1 MEGTMVENNKAAS
14 LRDFLYVVFNHKT
27 KILTVF
33 LATVITV
40 TAGSF
45 IIKPTYEANS
55 NILIKFGREN
65 IYTPATADG
74 SIHIVSLNRQEE
86 IDSEI
91 EILKS
96 RNLIERTIRT
106 LGVETIYPELLKK
119 GIIEKTME
127 TSGIKAIYSKLFKKS
142 KSGHKKETLTP
153 FDKAVLM
160 VQKKLDIEGVKKSD
174 VIHVKFQYH
183 DPHIAA
189 SVVNT
194 MVNFYLDQHLDVH
207 KNPGE
212 YGFFKEQVTIA
223 ENRLESSEQA
233 LEEFKDRHRISSL
246 DQQKTLILR
255 QASGLQAVLEK
266 TQRQIDETQ
275 NKINEIKTQLAGNPL
290 EITVGMEMDRNPHV
304 IASLREKLIELQSTE
319 QQLLTK
325 YREDSRT
332 VQNKHVEIGNVKK
345 SLAKEELK
353 IYQTDLRALRTRE
366 ASQKAHLAGYQKEI
380 NKLNDLE
387 MQLRRLK
394 RQRDTDEKNYQ
405 LYLTKLE
412 ESRISDTMDME
423 KMANVSV
430 IQAALVP
437 LEPVKPKKLLNII
450 LAIILGTAGSLGL
463 AFFSEFMDHSFTTG
477 TDFEEKLGMPLLASI
492 QEFKPLH

>member
-1 MEGTMVENNKAAS
+1 MAENNKATS
-14 LRDFLYVVFNHKT
+14 LRDFLYVVFKHKT

-40 TAGSF
+40 TVASF
-45 IIKPTYEANS
+45 IIKPTYEADS
-55 NILIKFGREN
+55 KILIKFGREN
-65 IYTPATADG
+65 IYIPATEHV
-74 SIHIVSLNRQEE
+74 SPIVNLNPQEE
-86 IDSEI
+86 INSEI

-96 RNLIERTIRT
+96 RNLIERTVRA
-106 LGVETIYPELLKK
+106 LEVENIYP
-119 GIIEKTME
+119 
-127 TSGIKAIYSKLFKKS
+127 KLFKKS

-153 FDKAVLM
+153 FDKAVLKA
-160 VQKKLDIEGVKKSD
+160 QKKFKIEAVKKSD
-174 VIHVKFQYH
+174 VIHVKFQHH
-183 DPHIAA
+183 DPYIAA
-189 SVVNT
+189 NVVNT
-194 MVNFYLDQHLDVH
+194 MVNFYLDQHLNVH
-207 KNPGE
+207 KNPGG

-233 LEEFKDRHRISSL
+233 LEEFKDRHRISSI
-246 DQQKTLILR
+246 DNQKELTLR
-255 QASGLQAVLEK
+255 QASDLQAALKK
-266 TQRQIDETQ
+266 TQRQIHETQ
-275 NKINEIKTQLAGNPL
+275 NKINEIKTQLAGNPR
-290 EITVGMEMDRNPHV
+290 EITIGMEMDRNPQV

-325 YREDSRT
+325 YREQSRT
-332 VQNKHVEIGNVKK
+332 VQNKRMEIGKVKK
-345 SLAKEELK
+345 TLAKEELK
-353 IYQTDLRALRTRE
+353 IYQADLKTLRTRE
-366 ASQKAHLAGYQKEI
+366 ASQKAHLAGYQKEL

-387 MQLRRLK
+387 VQLRRFK

-423 KMANVSV
+423 KIANVSI

-450 LAIILGTAGSLGL
+450 LAIILGTVGSLGL

-477 TDFEEKLGMPLLASI
+477 TDFEEKLDMPLLASI
-492 QEFKPLH
+492 PEFKPLH

>member
-1 MEGTMVENNKAAS
+1 MVENNKAIS
-14 LRDFLYVVFNHKT
+14 LRDFLYVVFKHKT
-27 KILTVF
+27 KILAVF

-40 TAGSF
+40 AVGSF
-45 IIKPTYEANS
+45 IMKPAYEADS
-55 NILIKFGREN
+55 KILIKFGREN
-65 IYTPATADG
+65 IYIPATTDV
-74 SIHIVSLNRQEE
+74 STPIVSLSREGSIN
-86 IDSEI
+86 SEI

-96 RNLIERTIRT
+96 RGLIERTVRT
-106 LGVETIYPELLKK
+106 LGVENIYPGLLKK
-119 GIIEKTME
+119 GNIEKTME
-127 TSGIKAIYSKLFKKS
+127 TLGIKAIYSKLFKKS
-142 KSGHKKETLTP
+142 ESGHKNETLTL

-174 VIHVKFQYH
+174 VIHVKFQHH

-194 MVNFYLDQHLDVH
+194 MVNFYLDRHLDVH

-212 YGFFKEQVTIA
+212 YGFFKKQVTLA
-223 ENRLESSEQA
+223 EKKLKSSENA
-233 LEEFKDRHRISSL
+233 LEKFKDRHRISSL

-255 QASGLQAVLEK
+255 QASDLQAVLEK
-266 TQRQIDETQ
+266 TQRQIHETQ
-275 NKINEIKTQLAGNPL
+275 NKISEIKTQLAGNPL
-290 EITVGMEMDRNPHV
+290 EITVGMEMDRNPQV
-304 IASLREKLIELQSTE
+304 IASLRKKLIELQSTE

-325 YREDSRT
+325 YREQSRT
-332 VQNKHVEIGNVKK
+332 VQNKHMEIGNVKK

-353 IYQTDLRALRTRE
+353 IYQADLKALRTRE
-366 ASQKAHLAGYQKEI
+366 ASQRTHLAGYQKEL
-380 NKLNDLE
+380 NKLNDLDLE
-387 MQLRRLK
+387 LRRLK

-450 LAIILGTAGSLGL
+450 LAIILGTVGSLGL

-477 TDFEEKLGMPLLASI
+477 TDFEEKLDMPLLASI

>member
-1 MEGTMVENNKAAS
+1 MAENNKATS
-14 LRDFLYVVFNHKT
+14 LRDFLYVVFKHKT
-27 KILTVF
+27 KILAVF

-40 TAGSF
+40 TAASF
-45 IIKPTYEANS
+45 IMKPTYEADS
-55 NILIKFGREN
+55 KILIKFGREN
-65 IYTPATADG
+65 IYIPATEHV
-74 SIHIVSLNRQEE
+74 SPIVNLNPQEE
-86 IDSEI
+86 INSEI

-96 RNLIERTIRT
+96 RGLVERTVRT
-106 LGVETIYPELLKK
+106 LGVENIYPGLLKK
-119 GIIEKTME
+119 TP
-127 TSGIKAIYSKLFKKS
+127 
-142 KSGHKKETLTP
+142 GHKKEALTP

-174 VIHVKFQYH
+174 VIHVRFQHH
-183 DPHIAA
+183 DPHMAA
-189 SVVNT
+189 NVVNT
-194 MVNFYLDQHLDVH
+194 LVDFYLDQHLNVH

-212 YGFFKEQVTIA
+212 YGFFKEQVAIA
-223 ENRLESSEQA
+223 EKKLKRSEQA
-233 LEEFKDRHRISSL
+233 LEEFKDRHCISSL
-246 DQQKTLILR
+246 DNQKELILKQASDLQAALNKTL
-255 QASGLQAVLEK
+255 
-266 TQRQIDETQ
+266 RQIDETQ

-304 IASLREKLIELQSTE
+304 VASLREKLIELQSTE

-332 VQNKHVEIGNVKK
+332 VQNKRMEIGKVKK

-353 IYQTDLRALRTRE
+353 IYQADLKALRVRE

-380 NKLNDLE
+380 NKLNELE
-387 MQLRRLK
+387 VQLRRLK
-394 RQRDTDEKNYQ
+394 RHRDSNEKNYQ

-412 ESRISDTMDME
+412 ESRISDNMDME

-430 IQAALVP
+430 IQTALVP
-437 LEPVKPKKLLNII
+437 LKPVKPKKLLNII
-450 LAIILGTAGSLGL
+450 LAVILGAAGSLGL

-477 TDFEEKLGMPLLASI
+477 TYFEEKLGMPLLASI

>member
-1 MEGTMVENNKAAS
+1 MAENNKAAS
-14 LRDFLYVVFNHKT
+14 LRDFLYVVFKHKT
-27 KILTVF
+27 KILAVF

-40 TAGSF
+40 TAASF
-45 IIKPTYEANS
+45 IMKPTYEADS
-55 NILIKFGREN
+55 KILIKFGREN
-65 IYTPATADG
+65 IYIPATEHV
-74 SIHIVSLNRQEE
+74 SPIVNLNPQEE
-86 IDSEI
+86 MNSEI

-96 RNLIERTIRT
+96 RGLVERTVRT
-106 LGVETIYPELLKK
+106 LGVENIYPGLLKK
-119 GIIEKTME
+119 TP
-127 TSGIKAIYSKLFKKS
+127 
-142 KSGHKKETLTP
+142 GHKKEALTP

-174 VIHVKFQYH
+174 VIHVRFQHH
-183 DPHIAA
+183 DPHMAA
-189 SVVNT
+189 NVVNT
-194 MVNFYLDQHLDVH
+194 LVDFYLDQHLNVH

-212 YGFFKEQVTIA
+212 YGFFKEQVAIS
-223 ENRLESSEQA
+223 EKKLKRSEQA
-233 LEEFKDRHRISSL
+233 LEEFKDRHCISSL
-246 DQQKTLILR
+246 DNQKELILKQASDLQAALNKTL
-255 QASGLQAVLEK
+255 
-266 TQRQIDETQ
+266 RQIDETQ

-332 VQNKHVEIGNVKK
+332 VQNKRMEIGKVKK

-353 IYQTDLRALRTRE
+353 IYQADLKALRVRE

-380 NKLNDLE
+380 NKLNELE
-387 MQLRRLK
+387 VQLRRLK
-394 RQRDTDEKNYQ
+394 RHRDSDEKNYQ

-430 IQAALVP
+430 IQTALVP
-437 LEPVKPKKLLNII
+437 LKPVKPKKLLNII
-450 LAIILGTAGSLGL
+450 LAVILGAAGSLGL